1 MVVPQPASIPLLSS
15 GPDIWTT
22 PAQMV
27 ASPLSLPSP
36 RNSHALALCPKAH
49 AALIGH
55 PAVCDGKYTSAATFA
70 ADCAWCPR
78 NFLHRH
84 RVVFADAAGRTARAP
99 RAGARRRWLEAFSG
113 ASGRKGVDPR
123 KGTYSLS
130 KGARWSLTGAQ
141 WRCMVAC

>member
-15 GPDIWTT
+15 GPDIWTN

-36 RNSHALALCPKAH
+36 RNSHALALSPKAH

-84 RVVFADAAGRTARAP
+84 RVAFADAAGRTARA
-99 RAGARRRWLEAFSG
+99 RRRVARRWRRAPREAGWWLEAFSG
-113 ASGRKGVDPR
+113 ASGRQGSRPQEGYLLFV
-123 KGTYSLS
+123 
-130 KGARWSLTGAQ
+130 
-141 WRCMVAC
+141 